1 MAIIHPIQAVAV
13 IGNDSVI
20 FTVIKNVIL
29 GFKKN
34 SDDSGYRLIGRW
46 ADQFDRSNS
55 LKEKVSKEQDR
66 QINENAKKQKD
77 NEGNAVPKKKTE
89 AKVPVPGP
97 GAPPVYSCI
106 RNLIVSKNGK
116 KLFSCADSD
125 KSVLIFD
132 IDSTNE
138 NNCLKLVKRQ
148 PFPKRPNA
156 ITISDDEK
164 TIIMADKFGDV
175 YSIPT
180 DGEPLQN
187 INDELDPILGH
198 VSMLTDVLF
207 KKDSNG
213 KGYILSADRDEHI
226 KVSHFPQS
234 FIVDK
239 WLFGHSQFVSSI
251 CAPEWK
257 SNYLFS
263 AGGDDY
269 VYLWDW
275 ESGKKLSQFKYSE
288 LIMPHLNDQHLAPSR
303 FQNEAN
309 DVIEYAVSD
318 IIAFNT
324 IPYIAFF
331 VEATKILFIVKVDT
345 ENNTFG
351 KCFQLELP
359 YNVISISDSGDEE
372 IILTL
377 DNRDSNNKEFV
388 KLIDYNNQ
396 GNCFKI
402 NDIVSTKLNDCIAS
416 LENDTDITTEKDKIF
431 PIYSTT
437 TLRKHGEHYS

>member
-13 IGNDSVI
+13 SASDSVV

-29 GFKKN
+29 GLKRNNDGSGFK
-34 SDDSGYRLIGRW
+34 LIGKW
-46 ADQFDRSNS
+46 VDDFDRSNT

-77 NEGNAVPKKKTE
+77 NNGNVVQKKKTE

-106 RNLIVSKNGK
+106 RNLIISKDGK

-132 IDSTNE
+132 IDLTNE
-138 NNCLKLVKRQ
+138 NNCLTLVKRQ

-164 TIIMADKFGDV
+164 TVIMADKFGDV
-175 YSIPT
+175 YSITT

-213 KGYILSADRDEHI
+213 KSYILSADRDEHI
-226 KVSHFPQS
+226 KISHFPQS

-251 CAPEWK
+251 CSPIWK
-257 SNYLFS
+257 SNFLFS
-263 AGGDDY
+263 AGGDDF

-275 ESGKKLSQFKYSE
+275 ESGKKLSEFKYSE
-288 LIMPHLNDQHLAPSR
+288 LIKPHLNDLHLAPSR

-309 DVIEYAVSD
+309 DVIEYAVSS

-324 IPYIAFF
+324 IPYISFF
-331 VEATKILFIVKVDT
+331 VEATKILFIIRVNV

-351 KCFQLELP
+351 ECIQLELP
-359 YNVISISDSGDEE
+359 YNIISVSDSGDDG
-372 IILTL
+372 IIVTL

-388 KLIDYNNQ
+388 QLINYVGKTNSFEVNGDESSDLNKL
-396 GNCFKI
+396 
-402 NDIVSTKLNDCIAS
+402 IAS
-416 LENDTDITTEKDKIF
+416 LENDSDITTEQDKVF
-431 PIYSTT
+431 PLYSTT